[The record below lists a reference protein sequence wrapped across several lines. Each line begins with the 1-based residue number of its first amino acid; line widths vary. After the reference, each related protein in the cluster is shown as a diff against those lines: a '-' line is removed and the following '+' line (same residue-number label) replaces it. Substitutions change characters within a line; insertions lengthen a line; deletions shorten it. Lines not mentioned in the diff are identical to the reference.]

1 MFISESPKAASGG
14 ASEYILDTS
23 LEQEEIL
30 VVKRVA
36 VVAHPYVTAVELHT
50 EIFIQIPVY
59 AKRQVFFLTTIDSA
73 LTVVEVGIRK
83 LRKRSK

>member
-1 MFISESPKAASGG
+1 MGCALFFVHIRKPESRLGG
-14 ASEYILDTS
+14 TSEYILDTS

-59 AKRQVFFLTTIDSA
+59 AKRQVFFLTTIDFHSCH
-73 LTVVEVGIRK
+73 R
-83 LRKRSK
+83 